1 MNNFIR
7 AVMMMILFCTMTV
20 SIALSAYQ
28 VGDTVSDFTLPDAF
42 GNDVSFSDF
51 AGMVV
56 IINFWTST

>member
-1 MNNFIR
+1 MNSFIR
-7 AVMMMILFCTMTV
+7 AVMMVILFCTMMV
-20 SIALSAYQ
+20 PFALGAYQ

-51 AGMVV
+51 NGMAV